1 MSQTSTSNI
10 CVDNVVNLSQLKR
23 IWTPDFYI
31 YNSLNGHQLS
41 YTKFNSFMRF
51 YPNGTIY
58 FWSKHL
64 LTISCAMDFTNYPMD
79 RQNCSLEIGS
89 STFDDRFEKYFSR
102 LRIKVRIV
110 NKGINLF

>member
-1 MSQTSTSNI
+1 M
-10 CVDNVVNLSQLKR
+10 KR

-31 YNSLNGHQLS
+31 YNSLSGNKLF

-64 LTISCAMDFTNYPMD
+64 LTISCPMDFTNYPMD
-79 RQNCSLEIGS
+79 RQECSLEIGS
-89 STFDDRFEKYFSR
+89 STFDDRFEKYVSR

-110 NKGINLF
+110 NKGIDLY